1 MLMNG
6 VPFDQKNLEEDEFEE
21 AVMMSIMRTTNE
33 LQRAVY
39 KNLLQEKDDVLDY
52 LMRQPN
58 IMPRLNDR

>member
-1 MLMNG
+1 MNG